1 MTVYYLGTPVEI
13 DGDVQKGWVWAI
25 WPDGRPFKFWADQ
38 LMLEPW
44 GQISY
49 LTKAPDALECRDRRD

>member
-1 MTVYYLGTPVEI
+1 MTVYYLGIPVEI
-13 DGDVQKGWVWAI
+13 DSDVVEGWVWAV

-44 GQISY
+44 GRNSY
-49 LTKAPDALECRDRRD
+49 CSFSERSSGEL

>member
-1 MTVYYLGTPVEI
+1 MVVYYLGVPVEI
-13 DGDVQKGWVWAI
+13 DSDVVDGWVWAA

-49 LTKAPDALECRDRRD
+49 LTKAPDALGCGDR